1 MGNMRGLSIALCG
14 LLLLAPAAFAAGPDS
29 APGRTA
35 SDRVRDLETQVRA
48 RQQLAADEELAPF
61 NLGVSVRDGVA
72 VVWGPVPSPEVKAK
86 ALAAVENVRGIYKVK
101 SEMYVTRN
109 AGTLVTPSYAVT
121 LPDVPQTSASAMPDW
136 RTGKLPSL
144 PGQLSSKK
152 GDEPTGPPKS
162 VLLLPALAAPD
173 DGPNGELASALE
185 GIRKGDDRYR
195 LIQYEMKN
203 GAIYLRGTAKPEH
216 VMAFAQA
223 ISRVPG
229 VERVVLQSQGTPR

>member
-1 MGNMRGLSIALCG
+1 MGTMRDLLIALGG
-14 LLLLAPAAFAAGPDS
+14 LLLLAPAALADS
-29 APGRTA
+29 APGRSA
-35 SDRVRDLETQVRA
+35 QDRIRDLETQVRA

-72 VVWGPVPSPEVKAK
+72 VVWGPVPSPEMKAR
-86 ALAAVENVRGIYKVK
+86 ALAAVENVRGIYKVQ
-101 SEMYVTRN
+101 SEMYVTRT
-109 AGTLVTPSYAVT
+109 AGTLVTPSYALT
-121 LPDVPQTSASAMPDW
+121 LPDAPQTSASAMPDW
-136 RTGKLPSL
+136 RTGKLPAL
-144 PGQLSSKK
+144 PGQLSSNK

-162 VLLLPALAAPD
+162 VLLLPAVAAPD
-173 DGPNGELASALE
+173 EGPNGELASALE
-185 GIRKGDDRYR
+185 GIRKGDERYR

-229 VERVVLQSQGTPR
+229 VGRVVLQSQATPR